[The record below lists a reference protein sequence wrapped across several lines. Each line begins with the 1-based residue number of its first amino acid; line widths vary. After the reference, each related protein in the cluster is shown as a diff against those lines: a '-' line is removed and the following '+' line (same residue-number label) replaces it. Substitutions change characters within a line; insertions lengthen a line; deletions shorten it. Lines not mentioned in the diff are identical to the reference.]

1 MINRQDD
8 QDRRAIIDWL
18 TPIDYASRQSDF
30 LSRRQEG
37 TGEWLLNSD
46 EFQAWINTSKQ
57 TLFCPGIP
65 GAGKTITTS
74 IVVDHLYAE
83 FQKDASVGIAYIY
96 CNYQR
101 QQEQKLEDLL
111 LTLLRQLAQKQPA
124 VPADI
129 KNLYDQHRTKGSRPS
144 LDEIVR
150 VLHSTLQIFSRA
162 FIIIDALDE
171 YHVSNSGG
179 QKRLLSEVFRLQGQA
194 QLNLFATSRFVS
206 EIISQ
211 FEGCISK
218 EIRAQDDDVLRYVNG
233 RISQLLRSRISK
245 HTEYP
250 DLQNTIRSDI
260 VKAVDGMYVRFSVNL

>member
-8 QDRRAIIDWL
+8 QDHRAIIDWL
-18 TPIDYASRQSDF
+18 TPMDYASQQSDF
-30 LSRRQEG
+30 LSQRQEG

-46 EFQAWINTSKQ
+46 EFQAWINTGKQ

-83 FQKDASVGIAYIY
+83 FQNDASVGIAYIY
-96 CNYQR
+96 CNYQS

-111 LTLLRQLAQKQPA
+111 STLLKQLAQEQPT
-124 VPADI
+124 VPADV
-129 KNLYDQHRTKGSRPS
+129 KNLYHQHRTKGSRPT
-144 LDEIVR
+144 LNEIVK
-150 VLHSTLQIFSRA
+150 VLHSTLQLFSRV

-171 YHVSNSGG
+171 YHISNSGE
-179 QKRLLSEVFRLQGQA
+179 QKRLLSEMFSLQGQVS
-194 QLNLFATSRFVS
+194 LNLFATSRFVS
-206 EIISQ
+206 EITSQ

-233 RISQLLRSRISK
+233 RMPQLLRSRISK

-260 VKAVDGMYVRFSVNL
+260 VKAVDGMYVRFSINL